1 MNPLHVSASVLTCY
15 EGEQQGGQPNGALPN
30 GDQQPPADSGR
41 TFTQAE
47 MNEVLAKD
55 RRKHQGQLQKMEATL
70 STLAESKSLSEE
82 DRARTEAQ
90 LEEVRTALLT
100 KDQQVQREKKAL
112 EDAHAKKLSAKEQE
126 AKHWESLYRDSTIE
140 RSLADAAVKHEAFS
154 PQQIVKHL
162 RDITRL
168 EEKLDASG
176 KPTGKHKPVVDFP
189 EPSESGETVVTP
201 LSPDAAVK
209 RMKTMPEVYGNFFKG
224 NVVSGV
230 GSGSGAG
237 TPAGNGKIDPRKL
250 SMEQYLSIRE
260 KNPELLGLRRP
271 KNNGR
276 RL

>member
-90 LEEVRTALLT
+90 LEEVRTAVLT

-112 EDAHAKKLSAKEQE
+112 EERARQE
-126 AKHWESLYRDSTIE
+126 TQRE
-140 RSLADAAVKHEAFS
+140 
-154 PQQIVKHL
+154 
-162 RDITRL
+162 
-168 EEKLDASG
+168 
-176 KPTGKHKPVVDFP
+176 
-189 EPSESGETVVTP
+189 
-201 LSPDAAVK
+201 
-209 RMKTMPEVYGNFFKG
+209 
-224 NVVSGV
+224 
-230 GSGSGAG
+230 GAG
-237 TPAGNGKIDPRKL
+237 SET
-250 SMEQYLSIRE
+250 
-260 KNPELLGLRRP
+260 LGVPLPGLHDRAFV
-271 KNNGR
+271 G
-276 RL
+276 